1 MAAKTFS
8 QNNLAIQAGIDRATC
23 KRILMG
29 VEPDHEITPGRPE
42 YLLKTFLAAA
52 VEHRLSNSSNND
64 TSLDGGSDSSP
75 LMQARVRITLANA
88 AAKERDNM
96 IADGAL
102 VPKAASVQLVA
113 GAFSIVREII
123 LALPGK
129 TSDRLTAH
137 CSEDRAAIFK
147 IIHNEVIETFAIL
160 SNPASYAEMSVVD
173 ESINAA
179 SPPADTSDDGDND
192 EH

>member
-1 MAAKTFS
+1 MAATFS

-29 VEPDHEITPGRPE
+29 VEPDREATPGRPE

-52 VEHRLSNSSNND
+52 VEHRLANSSNND
-64 TSLDGGSDSSP
+64 SALDGGAESSP

-88 AAKERDNM
+88 AAKERENM
-96 IADGAL
+96 VADGAL
-102 VPKAASVQLVA
+102 VPKEASVKLVA

-129 TSDRLTAH
+129 TSDKLTAH
-137 CSEDRAAIFK
+137 CSEDRAAIFT

-160 SNPASYAEMSVVD
+160 SNPASYAEMPKVD
-173 ESINAA
+173 ESIAAAYPPAA
-179 SPPADTSDDGDND
+179 SDDDGGNGD
-192 EH
+192 E